1 MTNTLAT
8 VGFIMLRHV
17 NNELSNKYW
26 TECYKSIRKYYPHH
40 DIVIIDDNSDCKYV
54 KNMENIEL
62 YKTKIIDSEYPGRGE
77 LLPYYYYSKE
87 KFFDIA
93 VILHDS
99 TIIQQHI
106 NFYVEK
112 YKILWEFDHYW
123 DNPDEETRIIKEA
136 FNCPDLINFY
146 SDKSLWKGC
155 FEGMTVITHDFLILV
170 NAKYDMSKLLNFIT
184 NKSQRSCF
192 ERIIACL
199 LQKHYKI
206 EPMFCNIH
214 QYCPWGIT
222 YYDKEKF
229 SYLPILKIWTGR

>member
-1 MTNTLAT
+1 
-8 VGFIMLRHV
+8 
-17 NNELSNKYW
+17 
-26 TECYKSIRKYYPHH
+26 
-40 DIVIIDDNSDCKYV
+40 
-54 KNMENIEL
+54 
-62 YKTKIIDSEYPGRGE
+62 
-77 LLPYYYYSKE
+77 
-87 KFFDIA
+87 
-93 VILHDS
+93 
-99 TIIQQHI
+99 
-106 NFYVEK
+106 
-112 YKILWEFDHYW
+112 
-123 DNPDEETRIIKEA
+123 
-136 FNCPDLINFY
+136 
-146 SDKSLWKGC
+146 
-155 FEGMTVITHDFLILV
+155 MTVITHDFLILV

>member
-1 MTNTLAT
+1 MTNVLAT
-8 VGFIMLRHV
+8 LGFIVLRHV
-17 NNELSNKYW
+17 NNELTNKYW
-26 TECYKSIRKYYPHH
+26 VECYKSIRKYYPEC
-40 DIVIIDDNSDCKYV
+40 DIVIIDDNSDCKYLHN
-54 KNMENIEL
+54 KDIEL
-62 YKTKIIDSEYPGRGE
+62 YKTRIIDSEYPGRGE

-99 TIIQQHI
+99 TIIQRQI

-112 YKILWEFDHYW
+112 YKILWEFDHIA